1 MRILANENFPQAAVD
16 ALRQDG
22 HDVLWVRAES
32 PGISDRDVLSRARL
46 DARVVVTSDK
56 DFGELAFRY
65 GLPAECG
72 IILFRIAMTSPLRV
86 AKIAVSVLAPRDDWA
101 GHFAVVEDDRV
112 RMTPLPIFSTQSLS
126 SKGSDLEWLRAG
138 RC

>member
-22 HDVLWVRAES
+22 HDVLWVRTES
-32 PGISDRDVLSRARL
+32 PGISDSEVLARAQL
-46 DARVVVTSDK
+46 DARVVVTFDK

-72 IILFRIAMTSPLRV
+72 IILFRIAMPSPSRV
-86 AKIAVSVLAPRDDWA
+86 TKIAVAAPGLA
-101 GHFAVVEDDRV
+101 
-112 RMTPLPIFSTQSLS
+112 
-126 SKGSDLEWLRAG
+126 
-138 RC
+138 